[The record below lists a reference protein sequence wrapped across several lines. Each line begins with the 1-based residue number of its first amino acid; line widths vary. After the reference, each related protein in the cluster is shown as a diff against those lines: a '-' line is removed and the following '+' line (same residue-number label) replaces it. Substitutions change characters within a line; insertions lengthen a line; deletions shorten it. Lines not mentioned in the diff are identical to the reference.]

1 MRLVGM
7 LDSPYVRRTAISL
20 QAMGISFE
28 HQPLSVF
35 NDFAQFQ
42 AINPVVKAPT
52 LVFDSGELLMD
63 STVILHY
70 AESAVP
76 ASRRL
81 MPATGEEFRLA
92 LQIIGFALAACE
104 KAVQCVYEK
113 NLRPMEKQH
122 QPWIDRIGSQMKA
135 ACAGLEQKLVLSEF
149 ELRPTELNQPFI
161 TSAVVWQ
168 FIQNMLP
175 HLVPTADFPHL
186 VSLSNYAETLP
197 EFLAFPPVG
206 PGVVAPKSDAP
217 TSSIF

>member
-1 MRLVGM
+1 MKLIGM

-20 QAMGISFE
+20 QYMGISFE

-35 NDFAQFQ
+35 NNFAQFQ

-52 LVFDSGELLMD
+52 LLFDSGEILMD
-63 STVILHY
+63 STIILHY

-92 LQIIGFALAACE
+92 LQIIGFALASAE

-113 NLRPMEKQH
+113 NLRPVEKQH
-122 QPWIDRIGSQMKA
+122 QPWVDRVSLQLKA
-135 ACAGLEQKLVLSEF
+135 ACKGLEDKLIASEF
-149 ELRPTELNQPFI
+149 DITPAVLTQPFI
-161 TSAVVWQ
+161 TTAVVWQ
-168 FIQNMLP
+168 FIQSMLP
-175 HLVPTADFPHL
+175 DTILAAEFPRL
-186 VSLSNYAETLP
+186 RALSDYAETLP

-206 PGVVAPKSDAP
+206 PGVV
-217 TSSIF
+217 SSNS

>member
-1 MRLVGM
+1 MMKLIGM

-20 QAMGISFE
+20 QTMGISFE

-35 NDFAQFQ
+35 NNFTQFQ

-52 LVFDSGELLMD
+52 LVFDSGEILMD
-63 STVILHY
+63 STIILHY

-81 MPATGEEFRLA
+81 MPASGEEFRLA

-113 NLRPMEKQH
+113 NLRPLEKQH
-122 QPWIDRIGSQMKA
+122 QPWIDRVSLQLKA
-135 ACAGLEQKLVLSEF
+135 ACEGLELKLTASEF
-149 ELRPTELNQPFI
+149 ELVPAVLTQPFI
-161 TSAVVWQ
+161 TSAVAWQ
-168 FIQNMLP
+168 FIQSMLP
-175 HLVPTADFPHL
+175 DIIPAAEFPRL
-186 VSLSNYAETLP
+186 QALSNHAETLP

-206 PGVVAPKSDAP
+206 PGVVAPSP
-217 TSSIF
+217 